1 MSTLITVKETL
12 WSDLDVEA
20 TLDAPIGPL
29 TWYETGG
36 RAEALISPKS
46 VKALQLLCQRC
57 DESGIP
63 VRVLGSGA
71 NLLVADEGVDGVVI
85 RFNQPAF
92 QETLWND
99 LDNGNPT
106 RIGAGVDLMGIVQ
119 ESARRGLSG
128 LSQLAGIP
136 ATIGGAVRMNAGGSY
151 GDTAQSI
158 HSIELMTMSGKLCTL
173 TAADLNFG
181 YRHCALPAGIVIA
194 ANCNLCST
202 DPVALRAHVK
212 EVFEYKKRTQPMGDR
227 SAGCMFKNPV
237 DPSTGK
243 RESAGKLIDLAGMK
257 GKSCGGAFV
266 SEKHGNFIG
275 LRDGGS
281 ANDVL
286 ALAFD
291 VQQQVFDHSGIQLE
305 REVVVWSQGGAF
317 K

>member
-46 VKALQLLCQRC
+46 TESLQTLCKRC
-57 DESGIP
+57 HESAIP
-63 VRVLGSGA
+63 LRVLGSGA

-85 RFNQPAF
+85 RLNQPAF

-158 HSIELMTMSGKLCTL
+158 HSIELMTMSGKLCTV
-173 TAADLNFG
+173 TTADLDFG

-194 ANCNLCST
+194 AHCNLRST

-212 EVFEYKKRTQPMGDR
+212 EVFEYKKHTQPMGDR
-227 SAGCMFKNPV
+227 SAGCMFKNPI

-257 GKSCGGAFV
+257 GKSSGGAFV

-275 LRDGGS
+275 IRDGGC

>member
-1 MSTLITVKETL
+1 MSTIITVKENL
-12 WSDLDVEA
+12 WSDLDVVA

-36 RAEALISPKS
+36 RAEVLISPKS
-46 VKALQLLCQRC
+46 VHALQTLCQRC
-57 DESGIP
+57 DESAIP

-71 NLLVADEGVDGVVI
+71 NLLVADDGIDGVVI
-85 RFNQPAF
+85 RLNQPAF
-92 QETLWND
+92 QESHWND
-99 LDNGNPT
+99 SDNGNPT
-106 RIGAGVDLMGIVQ
+106 RIGAGVDLMGIIQ
-119 ESARRGLSG
+119 ETTRRGLSG

-173 TAADLNFG
+173 TAADLAFG
-181 YRHCALPAGIVIA
+181 YRQCALPAGIVIA
-194 ANCNLCST
+194 ANCNLRTT

-227 SAGCMFKNPV
+227 SAGCMFKNPI

-257 GKSCGGAFV
+257 GKTSGGAFV

-275 LRDGGS
+275 LRDCGS

-305 REVVVWSQGGAF
+305 REVVIWSQRGAF
-317 K
+317 Q

>member
-63 VRVLGSGA
+63 LRVLGSGA

-85 RFNQPAF
+85 RLNQPAF

-106 RIGAGVDLMGIVQ
+106 RIGAGVDLMGFVQ

-158 HSIELMTMSGKLCTL
+158 HSIELMTMSGRLCTL
-173 TAADLNFG
+173 TAADLDFG

-194 ANCNLCST
+194 AHCNLRST

-227 SAGCMFKNPV
+227 SAGCMFKNPI

-243 RESAGKLIDLAGMK
+243 RESAGKLIDLAGIK
-257 GKSCGGAFV
+257 
-266 SEKHGNFIG
+266 
-275 LRDGGS
+275 
-281 ANDVL
+281 
-286 ALAFD
+286 
-291 VQQQVFDHSGIQLE
+291 
-305 REVVVWSQGGAF
+305 
-317 K
+317 

>member
-1 MSTLITVKETL
+1 MSTLITVKEKL
-12 WSDLDVEA
+12 WSDLDVDA

-46 VKALQLLCQRC
+46 LKALQLLCQRC

-71 NLLVADEGVDGVVI
+71 NLLVADDGVDGIVI
-85 RFNQPAF
+85 RLNQPTF

-99 LDNGNPT
+99 FDNGKPT

-173 TAADLNFG
+173 TAADLDFG
-181 YRHCALPAGIVIA
+181 YRHSALPAGIVIA
-194 ANCNLCST
+194 AHCNLCST

-227 SAGCMFKNPV
+227 SAGCMFKNPI

-257 GKSCGGAFV
+257 GKTSGGAFV

-275 LRDGGS
+275 IRDGGS